1 MKLLI
6 YSHFFA
12 PSVGGVET
20 IVLSLA
26 RGLAGLRD
34 SNGAPQFEITLVTRT
49 PAGNCNDLELPFRV
63 IRKPGLIHLWQL
75 IRKSDVVHVAG
86 PAIAPL
92 FLAWFSRKPFFIEHH
107 GYQATCPNGFLFHH
121 PSESVCRGHF
131 LAGNYRECLKCNAKT
146 EGPLRSL
153 RLLLSAFLRNAASH
167 RATTNIA
174 PSAHVTSRQ
183 ALPRTTTIV
192 HGIEDPFDGRDPLQ
206 TAQPFNRKSFAYLGR
221 LVIEKGLSVLL
232 EATRLLRAQG
242 HDVAVVLIG
251 DGPDRPRLEKQIN
264 ALGLER
270 TVRITG
276 FLSGVKLDQVLCGV
290 GAIVI
295 PTTMEETAG
304 LAAMEQ
310 MVRGRPVIASGIGG
324 LGEIVRDSGLT
335 FSPGD
340 PGALADAMRR
350 ILEEPDLLASLGASG
365 RQRILLS
372 FSYRGMIDAHARL
385 YREVSAA
392 AKA

>member
-12 PSVGGVET
+12 PSIGGVET

-26 RGLAGLRD
+26 RGLAEVRSEKGVTEFD
-34 SNGAPQFEITLVTRT
+34 VTLATQT
-49 PAGNCNDLELPFRV
+49 PAGSHDDSSLAFRV
-63 IRKPGLIHLWQL
+63 IRKPGLSQLWQL

-86 PAIAPL
+86 PALAPV

-107 GYQATCPNGFLFHH
+107 GYQATCPNGLLFHH
-121 PSESVCRGHF
+121 PSETVCRGHF

-146 EGPLRSL
+146 EGPLKSL
-153 RLLLSAFLRNAASH
+153 WLLLSALLRNVASH
-167 RATTNIA
+167 RAATNIA
-174 PSAHVTSRQ
+174 PSGPVASRQ
-183 ALPRTTTIV
+183 ALPRTTIIV
-192 HGIEDPFDGRDPLQ
+192 HGIEDPLGGRDPLQ
-206 TAQPFNRKSFAYLGR
+206 AAQPLNGKSFAYVGR
-221 LVIEKGLSVLL
+221 LVMEKGLSVLL
-232 EATRLLRAQG
+232 EATRLLRVQG
-242 HDVAVVLIG
+242 NDVAVVLIG
-251 DGPDRPRLEKQIN
+251 DGPDRTRLEKQIN
-264 ALGLER
+264 ALNLER
-270 TVRITG
+270 TVRIAG

-290 GAIVI
+290 GTIVI

-372 FSYRGMIDAHARL
+372 YSYRGMIDAHARL

-392 AKA
+392 AKV